1 MAPSLSAHSII
12 IHFSLTKGNE
22 EQQQQPFAPTPKHIY
37 RSRLIQAPEVKFTSA
52 STQKEDVDQPVFL
65 PSTTPPQ
72 ISTSCFIQTPH
83 LQFPTGI
90 LLTSLVL

>member
-1 MAPSLSAHSII
+1 MAPSLSAHSIV

-22 EQQQQPFAPTPKHIY
+22 EQQQPFATTPKHIY
-37 RSRLIQAPEVKFTSA
+37 RSSLIQALEVKFTSA

-72 ISTSCFIQTPH
+72 ISTSCFIQTPTVIC
-83 LQFPTGI
+83 LFG
-90 LLTSLVL
+90 VFY

>member
-1 MAPSLSAHSII
+1 MASSLSAHSII

-22 EQQQQPFAPTPKHIY
+22 EQQQPSAPTPKHIY
-37 RSRLIQAPEVKFTSA
+37 RSRFIQAPEVKFTSA
-52 STQKEDVDQPVFL
+52 STQKEDVDQLVFL

-72 ISTSCFIQTPH
+72 ISTPH